1 MYNYAYEKGKLP
13 PAAVCDKTG
22 KPLLSWRVL
31 ILPYVEQEALYKEF
45 KLDEPWDS
53 EHNKKLI
60 AKMPNIYALPNVTPE
75 KGTTTHYRV
84 FVGNG
89 AVFDYVKSCKLVE
102 IADGTSNTWM
112 VATAAEAVPWTKP
125 DELAFD
131 PDKDMGKLLG
141 LFHGR
146 ISVAFCDGSVRL
158 FTRVPRKA

>member
-1 MYNYAYEKGKLP
+1 VVKVRQAAAASRSINNLKQIAIAMHSYHDTYNGFP

-31 ILPYVEQEALYKEF
+31 ILPYVEQGELYKEF

-60 AKMPNIYALPNVTPE
+60 AKMPNVYALPEVTPE

-89 AVFDYVKSCKLVE
+89 AVFDYVKSCRLVE
-102 IADGTSNTWM
+102 IPDGTSNTWM
-112 VATAAEAVPWTKP
+112 VATA
-125 DELAFD
+125 
-131 PDKDMGKLLG
+131 
-141 LFHGR
+141 
-146 ISVAFCDGSVRL
+146 
-158 FTRVPRKA
+158 